1 MQTASVLALDYLE
14 IGVTDL
20 EAWRRFSEN
29 ILGLAAE
36 VENDDLLLRMD
47 AEDWRIKLTAT
58 GEDDVRALG
67 FRVANHAAID
77 ALRARLDTQDITLHA
92 ADARDCASRGLPEL
106 WYCSDPDGLR
116 IEFFVNP
123 RAQSSQPFQSP
134 AGVSGFVT
142 GELGFG
148 HLVLTV
154 RDRARADAFFQAAL
168 GMRLSDYVVL
178 GPPGRQVTL
187 TFLHCNA
194 RHHTVAYV
202 PVPAPKRLNHFM
214 LQVQCM
220 DDVGQG
226 LDRAQAAGITIATT
240 LGKHSNDHMTSF
252 YMRTPSGFDVEYGWG
267 GREVDDAVW
276 QVETLNSTSIWGHQR
291 GHG

>member
-14 IGVTDL
+14 IGVADL
-20 EAWRRFSEN
+20 DAWQRYAESV
-29 ILGLAAE
+29 LGLAAQAR
-36 VENDDLLLRMD
+36 DGALLLRMD
-47 AEDWRIKLTAT
+47 ADEWRIRLTPT

-67 FRVANHAAID
+67 FRVANDAAIE
-77 ALRARLDTQDITLHA
+77 ALRERLALQGIALDA
-92 ADARDCASRGLPEL
+92 ADARDCADRGVPAL
-106 WYCSDPDGLR
+106 WHCSDPDGLR
-116 IEFFVNP
+116 IEFFIDP
-123 RAQSSQPFQSP
+123 RPTGPAPFTSP
-134 AGVSGFVT
+134 VHVSGFVT
-142 GELGFG
+142 GDLGFG

-154 RDRARADAFFQAAL
+154 RDRARADAFFQTAL
-168 GMRLSDYVVL
+168 GMKLSDYVVL

-214 LQVQCM
+214 LQAATL

-226 LDRAQAAGITIATT
+226 LDRAQAAGVPIATT
-240 LGKHSNDHMTSF
+240 LGKHSNDYMTSF

-276 QVETLNSTSIWGHQR
+276 QVETLDSTSIWGHQR
-291 GHG
+291 GHA

>member
-1 MQTASVLALDYLE
+1 MQTASVIALDYLE
-14 IGVTDL
+14 IGVADL
-20 EAWRRFSEN
+20 DAWQRYAESV
-29 ILGLAAE
+29 LGLAAQAR
-36 VENDDLLLRMD
+36 DGALLLRMD
-47 AEDWRIKLTAT
+47 AHEWRIRLTPT

-67 FRVANHAAID
+67 FRVANDAAIE
-77 ALRARLDTQDITLHA
+77 ALRERLALQGIALDA
-92 ADARDCASRGLPEL
+92 ADARACTDRGVPAL
-106 WYCSDPDGLR
+106 WHCSDPDGLR
-116 IEFFVNP
+116 IEFFIDP
-123 RAQSSQPFQSP
+123 RPIGPAPFISP
-134 AGVSGFVT
+134 VHMSGFVT
-142 GELGFG
+142 GQLGFG

-154 RDRARADAFFQAAL
+154 RDRARADAFFQTAL
-168 GMRLSDYVVL
+168 GMKLSDYVVL

-214 LQVQCM
+214 LQAATL

-226 LDRAQAAGITIATT
+226 LDRAQAAGVPIAAT
-240 LGKHSNDHMTSF
+240 LGKHSNDYMTSF

-276 QVETLNSTSIWGHQR
+276 QVETLDSTSIWGHQR
-291 GHG
+291 GHT

>member
-1 MQTASVLALDYLE
+1 MQTASVVALDYME
-14 IGVTDL
+14 IGVSDL
-20 EAWRRFSEN
+20 DAWRRFSEN
-29 ILGLAAE
+29 VLGLAAQIQ
-36 VENDDLLLRMD
+36 DDALLLRMD
-47 AEDWRIKLTAT
+47 ADDWRIKVTAT

-67 FRVANHAAID
+67 FRVASPAAIE
-77 ALRARLDTQDITLHA
+77 ALRERLAPQNIALNA
-92 ADARDCASRGLPEL
+92 ADASDCTRRGVSQL

-116 IEFFVNP
+116 IEFFINP
-123 RAQSSQPFQSP
+123 RLSGPEPFRSP
-134 AGVSGFVT
+134 VGVSGFVT

-178 GPPGRQVTL
+178 GPPGRQITL

-202 PVPAPKRLNHFM
+202 PVSAPKRLNHFM
-214 LQVQCM
+214 LQVQNM
-220 DDVGQG
+220 DDVGHG
-226 LDRAQAAGITIATT
+226 LDRAQASGVPIATT
-240 LGKHSNDHMTSF
+240 LGKHSNDYMTSF
-252 YMRTPSGFDVEYGWG
+252 YMRTPSGFEVEYGWG

-276 QVETLNSTSIWGHQR
+276 QVETLDSTSIWGHQR